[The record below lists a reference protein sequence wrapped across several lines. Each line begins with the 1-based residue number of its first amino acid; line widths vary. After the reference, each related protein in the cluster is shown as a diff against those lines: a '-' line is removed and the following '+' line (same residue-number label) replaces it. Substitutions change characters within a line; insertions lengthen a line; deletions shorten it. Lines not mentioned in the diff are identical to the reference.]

1 MELGDWYLT
10 IVPVLIGVGMLGFW
24 IFAVATRRVS
34 EIESGGVEIRFHIA
48 AEVATGLVLIVGGL
62 AVLTDEDAPSTI
74 FLSAFGLGMLAY
86 TLIVSPGYFVE
97 RRDARMA
104 WMFAGFW
111 VLMIPAIVL
120 RFFGT

>member
-74 FLSAFGLGMLAY
+74 VLSAFGLGMLAY

-104 WMFAGFW
+104 RMFAGFW